1 MIFEKFNNL
10 LLKGE
15 KFKNRII
22 VLLFILFPGSLFAQ
36 TTSTESSNQTFILYT
51 IGFLFLLILI
61 SFISLFYFGF
71 GEEEEGKK
79 REASTVTVWAKIKNH
94 LVSAAPIEKE
104 GEILLEDDYD
114 GIKELDNKVP
124 PWFNY
129 LFYTTIIFAVIYFL
143 NYQVF
148 KTGMSQAQEYQA
160 EMQAAA
166 VQQAEL
172 TKKGTVI
179 SAENVKLL
187 EDRAS
192 LNAGKEVFKANCV
205 PCHGPEGGG
214 VVGPNLTDDYWIHG
228 GGIKNVFHTIKNG
241 VPSKGMPTWMNQLS
255 MKQIQDVASY
265 VISLH
270 GTHPANAKPPQ
281 GEKYEA
287 NGD

>member
-1 MIFEKFNNL
+1 
-10 LLKGE
+10 
-15 KFKNRII
+15 
-22 VLLFILFPGSLFAQ
+22 
-36 TTSTESSNQTFILYT
+36 
-51 IGFLFLLILI
+51 
-61 SFISLFYFGF
+61 
-71 GEEEEGKK
+71 
-79 REASTVTVWAKIKNH
+79 
-94 LVSAAPIEKE
+94 VSAAPIEKE

>member
-10 LLKGE
+10 LLKWE
-15 KFKNRII
+15 KYKNRII
-22 VLLFILFPGSLFAQ
+22 VLSFILFPGSLFAQ
-36 TTSTESSNQTFILYT
+36 TTTTENSEQTFILYA
-51 IGFLFLLILI
+51 IGFLFFLILVA
-61 SFISLFYFGF
+61 FISLFYFGF
-71 GEEEEGKK
+71 GEEEVIEKK
-79 REASTVTVWAKIKNH
+79 IESVSVWAKIKKH
-94 LVSAAPIEKE
+94 LVAVEPLEKE
-104 GEILLEDDYD
+104 DEILLEDDYD

-187 EDRAS
+187 EDPAS